1 MNLGAVLRKKRKE
14 KGFILKAVAEK
25 AGISEGFLSQVENDV
40 SSPSVETLIKICNA
54 IGTNAGDIIRDAE
67 KKERLAVIRKAEWEE
82 DVEIPKSGFVTR
94 RFYAPESRQVLD
106 SSIMLLEPGASIPGR
121 KGIKNSQEILCVL
134 KGWVE
139 ISCGN
144 EKTTLHVGDAVH
156 YYWSVP
162 ETQVISNKS
171 KGLSV
176 VLWVGTL

>member
-14 KGFILKAVAEK
+14 KGFTLKSVAEK

-54 IGTNAGDIIRDAE
+54 IGINAGDIITEAE
-67 KKERLAVIRKAEWEE
+67 KKERLAVIRKAEWES
-82 DVEIPKSGFVTR
+82 DVEIPKSGFITR
-94 RFYAPESRQVLD
+94 RFYTPESRYVID
-106 SSIMLLEPGASIPGR
+106 SSVMALEPGASIPGR

-134 KGWVE
+134 KGTVQ

-144 EKTTLHVGDAVH
+144 ETATLHVGDAIH
-156 YYWSVP
+156 YHWSAP
-162 ETQVISNKS
+162 ENQIISNKS

>member
-94 RFYAPESRQVLD
+94 RFYTPESRHIID
-106 SSIMLLEPGASIPGR
+106 SSVMVLESGASIPGR

-134 KGWVE
+134 KGIVE

-144 EKTTLHVGDAVH
+144 ESATLHVGDAVH
-156 YYWSVP
+156 YHWSAP
-162 ETQVISNKS
+162 EKQIISNKS